1 MRCTPISA
9 PWLARRSSEA
19 RWGSRPAPSC
29 GGSPRSSLPDRRAE
43 AGGRRRRLFILATLA
58 VGFGLLVLLVVLSDG
73 RELLRTAASVD
84 PALLVVPVA
93 LTILSYAA
101 MSRSLQGAPDA
112 AGWRLGFGEWLRIPF
127 LSNTVNFLVT
137 RAGLSGFPVRMYLLS
152 QRGIPSG
159 RAVLI
164 SLVQTFLTNFTLL
177 FFVAIGFASLVLRH
191 HLEPV
196 ALGVAS
202 AGVAF
207 FVALLVYGIVLI
219 YHRRLRRRTL
229 LFLADAAHRVL
240 RRVVPRWTPR
250 RVGLWRF
257 QHNLNE
263 GLEFL
268 FARKDRMVA
277 PAVWITVDWALTITI
292 LWSAFRSVHYPIA
305 PGLVVIGFGVGI
317 LLSLVSLVPGGLGVM
332 EGSMTAVFVSLSVPL
347 EPAVVAVLIFRL
359 AYYVIPLLVS
369 VVLFH
374 GVMLQA
380 ARGVADSAGPV
391 SSRV

>member
-1 MRCTPISA
+1 
-9 PWLARRSSEA
+9 
-19 RWGSRPAPSC
+19 
-29 GGSPRSSLPDRRAE
+29 
-43 AGGRRRRLFILATLA
+43 
-58 VGFGLLVLLVVLSDG
+58 
-73 RELLRTAASVD
+73 
-84 PALLVVPVA
+84 
-93 LTILSYAA
+93 
-101 MSRSLQGAPDA
+101 
-112 AGWRLGFGEWLRIPF
+112 
-127 LSNTVNFLVT
+127 
-137 RAGLSGFPVRMYLLS
+137 
-152 QRGIPSG
+152 
-159 RAVLI
+159 
-164 SLVQTFLTNFTLL
+164 
-177 FFVAIGFASLVLRH
+177 
-191 HLEPV
+191 
-196 ALGVAS
+196 
-202 AGVAF
+202 
-207 FVALLVYGIVLI
+207 VLI

-229 LFLADAAHRVL
+229 LFLTDAAHRVL

-268 FARKDRMVA
+268 FERKDRMVG
-277 PAVWITVDWALTITI
+277 PAVWITLDWALTITI

-317 LLSLVSLVPGGLGVM
+317 LFSLVSLVPGGLGVM

-359 AYYVIPLLVS
+359 VYYVIPLLVS

-380 ARGVADSAGPV
+380 ARGVADSARPI